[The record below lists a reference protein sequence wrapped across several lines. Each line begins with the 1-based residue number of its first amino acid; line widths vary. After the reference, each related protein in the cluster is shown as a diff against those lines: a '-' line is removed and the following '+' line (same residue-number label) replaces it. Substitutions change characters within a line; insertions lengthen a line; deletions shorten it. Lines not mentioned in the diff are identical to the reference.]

1 MNSKWILNSSCFFD
15 MSPDQNIF
23 LVIEGDKVLIENNL
37 SFIVASIRNI
47 KIKIFNRVVRELK

>member
-1 MNSKWILNSSCFFD
+1 MNSKWILISSRSFD

-37 SFIVASIRNI
+37 SFIVASLRNI

>member
-1 MNSKWILNSSCFFD
+1 

-23 LVIEGDKVLIENNL
+23 LVIEGDKMLIENNL